1 MSNPLEITQGRSEYN
16 NPSNFFY
23 IFESFDNVDQLLETY
38 KLEREALFDKLKDL
52 GFDYNNKYD
61 SKIK

>member
-16 NPSNFFY
+16 NPSNFLY

-38 KLEREALFDKLKDL
+38 KLEREALFDKLKDT
-52 GFDYNNKYD
+52 
-61 SKIK
+61 SKRRLWLRQAKR